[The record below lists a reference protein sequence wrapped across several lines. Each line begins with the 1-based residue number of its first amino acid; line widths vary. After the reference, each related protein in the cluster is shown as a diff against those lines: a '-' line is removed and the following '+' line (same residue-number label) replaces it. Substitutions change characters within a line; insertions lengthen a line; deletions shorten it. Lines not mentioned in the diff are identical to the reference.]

1 MLRWVAHFE
10 FVAILRY
17 IVRPNFKK
25 KSNKTR
31 EYVLPAESEEEDKA
45 DLQGQGPTVSD
56 TFSIPLCLPFC
67 FGGGDGFKNI
77 GSHAQ
82 DS

>member
-1 MLRWVAHFE
+1 MFK
-10 FVAILRY
+10 
-17 IVRPNFKK
+17 KK

-56 TFSIPLCLPFC
+56 TFSIPLCLHT
-67 FGGGDGFKNI
+67 GDLRGPEPPRCCGLPLLLF
-77 GSHAQ
+77 
-82 DS
+82 

>member
-25 KSNKTR
+25 KANKTR
-31 EYVLPAESEEEDKA
+31 NLYV
-45 DLQGQGPTVSD
+45 
-56 TFSIPLCLPFC
+56 I
-67 FGGGDGFKNI
+67 
-77 GSHAQ
+77 
-82 DS
+82 